1 MNWEF
6 FLQTALLTFHQLTR
20 LGSITGYKTAMFIS
34 LAGSNWKQPL
44 YPQFSNVYLHYPKT
58 KQQVSDL
65 TASPLCAIFNQS
77 IISGVLPDEWKLSK
91 VVPLLKH
98 GERSDINNYRPI
110 SIFPGVAKVFERII
124 YDQLYSYLT
133 ESIIL
138 FRVFNQVLDHF
149 ILVLPLCLKLQ
160 TTEHTILINAKE
172 TQLYF

>member
-20 LGSITGYKTAMFIS
+20 LGSITRYKTAMFIS
-34 LAGSNWKQPL
+34 LADSNWKQPL
-44 YPQFSNVYLHYPKT
+44 YPQFLNYPKT

-65 TASPLCAIFNQS
+65 IASPLCAIFNQS

-98 GERSDINNYRPI
+98 GERHDLNTYRPI
-110 SIFPGVAKVFERII
+110 SIVPAVDKVFERII
-124 YDQLYSYLT
+124 YDQLYSYPT
-133 ESIIL
+133 ENIIL
-138 FRVFNQVLDHF
+138 FRVVNQVLDHF
-149 ILVLPLCLKLQ
+149 ILLLSLCLKPQ
-160 TTEHTILINAKE
+160 TTEHTILIKAKE